1 MSLISKLKIIIEG
14 EGLQFLY
21 DSGGQLEELIERA
34 DFENN
39 KTVVFAFLLSD
50 TNLVDGKENGNVGLF
65 FSKLSEPDFDSFE
78 NDNIQDECKQ
88 VAWSILKAIDTGN
101 ILTYSDVRLQRFYD
115 TFHANVTGVAV
126 NAVFF
131 EMSGLTDCFV

>member
-1 MSLISKLKIIIEG
+1 MSLISKLKTIIENA
-14 EGLQFLY
+14 GLQFFY

-65 FSKLSEPDFDSFE
+65 FSKLSAPDFDSFE

-88 VAWSILKAIDTGN
+88 VAWSLLKSIDSGN
-101 ILTYSDVRLQRFYD
+101 IITYSDVRLQRFYD
-115 TFHANVTGVAV
+115 TFRHLNPAKQKSRKN
-126 NAVFF
+126 
-131 EMSGLTDCFV
+131 LR